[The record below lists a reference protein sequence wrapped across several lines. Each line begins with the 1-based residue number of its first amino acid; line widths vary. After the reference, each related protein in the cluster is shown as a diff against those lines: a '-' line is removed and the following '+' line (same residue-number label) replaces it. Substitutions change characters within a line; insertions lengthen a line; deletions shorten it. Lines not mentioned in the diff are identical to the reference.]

1 MIQAKSKL
9 CFISGRVESALLAA
23 VLVRKY
29 RQQTKQIW
37 FGLTT
42 EYGGSWRLTYKKE
55 TAYIDDV

>member
-9 CFISGRVESALLAA
+9 CFISGRADSALAA

-29 RQQTKQIW
+29 RQQTEQIW

-42 EYGGSWRLTYKKE
+42 KYGG
-55 TAYIDDV
+55 